1 MFDCT
6 HALLSHMF
14 RQKLFCHTCSHINVS
29 YTCSHRQITVIHAH
43 VQMHRLLL
51 HMHIFTQ
58 TDYSHTCSYRNIAL
72 TLTHVQT
79 WQFRHFIHISLLF
92 IICTLIHNNYNVLLR
107 GLNISNLIYFKL
119 TGKII
124 MEIYVHDDS
133 KHHFLSL
140 SACTNVQIPIIPFIN
155 DIRAHLCH
163 WWATLKSS
171 EGRSSLS

>member
-58 TDYSHTCSYRNIAL
+58 I
-72 TLTHVQT
+72 TLTHVHT
-79 WQFRHFIHISLLF
+79 ETLLSHLHMFRHFIHISLLF

-119 TGKII
+119 TGKVI

-171 EGRSSLS
+171 EGHSSLS